1 MKACREFLF
10 SRIDFRVGGIRKN
23 KNKVTDEKPKEPSSQ
38 TTPFHLQ
45 EDPQF
50 PKMLSSIAEVYVG
63 KAEELRK
70 IVKLMCGAVTQSMK
84 AAKIQVPPWRRRS
97 FMEAKWFSPYKR
109 TVNYVS
115 SEPNHL
121 PVKRE
126 VGFGAGIPVIGR
138 ADNIVK
144 VRVNGG
150 GLGSKVSRLTTMLEA

>member
-1 MKACREFLF
+1 GGRYEYIDVKVKSDINRRYIVEVNLAAEFDVA
-10 SRIDFRVGGIRKN
+10 R
-23 KNKVTDEKPKEPSSQ
+23 P
-38 TTPFHLQ
+38 TTFHT
-45 EDPQF
+45 
-50 PKMLSSIAEVYVG
+50 KMLSSIPEVYVG

-84 AAKIQVPPWRRRS
+84 AAKMQVPPWRRSS

-109 TVNYVS
+109 TVNSVS

-138 ADNIVK
+138 AANIVK